1 MIVKQKGVY
10 DLINW
15 TSANETRAVY
25 FYRAHVQIS
34 RLVDRLK
41 TQFRMVRNVIVRTMG
56 AAKLGLQRKLFRN
69 RHIPFRVSATF
80 S

>member
-1 MIVKQKGVY
+1 MKLVLCIS
-10 DLINW
+10 IER
-15 TSANETRAVY
+15 T
-25 FYRAHVQIS
+25 YR
-34 RLVDRLK
+34 LELK